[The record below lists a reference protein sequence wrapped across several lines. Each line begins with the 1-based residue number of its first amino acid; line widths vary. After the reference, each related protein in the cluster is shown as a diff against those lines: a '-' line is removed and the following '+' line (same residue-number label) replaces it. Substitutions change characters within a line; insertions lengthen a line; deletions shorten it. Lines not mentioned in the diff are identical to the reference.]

1 MKRQGITVNSI
12 KNTLLN
18 NLNFIRTSK
27 TFVLILFIVGL
38 FIIGQL
44 IAPGFAHLNHIMNIL
59 SLSSFLGI
67 VALGQMIVIV
77 SGSEGIDLSVGS
89 VMTLGAVIGSQ
100 VINGFD
106 SNLFFGI
113 LIVIGTGAFIGL
125 LNGLGI
131 TLMRIPPLIM
141 TLSMGTVIQGFAIMI
156 TGGQPKGRASDL
168 LIELSTGR
176 IWVIPYNIIFWLLI
190 AGVAVLLIKYSR
202 WGILIYGVGENPTNA
217 KLSGV
222 RIQVIRT
229 SAFIISGVVAGIGGL
244 LQLGYTGTSFLDLGN
259 AFIMPSVA
267 AVVIGGVALSGGK
280 GSYGGVIAGVILLTL
295 LTSLLITLRMG
306 EAGRQIV
313 YGGVLM
319 TLLIIYTRSK
329 Q

>member
-1 MKRQGITVNSI
+1 
-12 KNTLLN
+12 
-18 NLNFIRTSK
+18 
-27 TFVLILFIVGL
+27 
-38 FIIGQL
+38 
-44 IAPGFAHLNHIMNIL
+44 MNIL

>member
-1 MKRQGITVNSI
+1 MNSI